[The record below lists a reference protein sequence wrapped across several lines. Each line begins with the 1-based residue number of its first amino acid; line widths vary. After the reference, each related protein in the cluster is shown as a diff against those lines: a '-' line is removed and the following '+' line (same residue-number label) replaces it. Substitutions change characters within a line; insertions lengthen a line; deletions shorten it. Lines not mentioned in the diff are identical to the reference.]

1 MTGRVRKSELPGED
15 GAGQKVA
22 EWRTERSRGQITE
35 GPADLAK
42 PLDYILSETTSYWR
56 ILRQR

>member
-1 MTGRVRKSELPGED
+1 MRKSELPGED
-15 GAGQKVA
+15 GARQKVA